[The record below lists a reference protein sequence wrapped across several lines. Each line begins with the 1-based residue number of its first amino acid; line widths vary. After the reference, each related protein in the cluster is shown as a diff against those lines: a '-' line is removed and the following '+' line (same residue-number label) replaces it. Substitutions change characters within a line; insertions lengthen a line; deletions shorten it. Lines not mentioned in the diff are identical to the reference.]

1 MKVLGISGSPRKDGN
16 TEIMMGHALK
26 AAAEEGLETELVRL
40 ADLDIGRCNS
50 CDLCRQEERCSL
62 DDDLFPLYLRMK
74 DAQAMILASPVYFG
88 SATALMKSFIERAG
102 IIALRNGQLFAGKAG
117 GAIVVARRAGHNFT
131 LAEMTLWFQILG
143 MVVPGSTY
151 WNIGFGRKP
160 GDVAAD
166 EEGMK
171 TAWQFG
177 KNIAWLARKL
187 ARE

>member
-16 TEIMMGHALK
+16 TEIMIAHALK
-26 AAAEEGLETELVRL
+26 AAAEEGLETEIVRL
-40 ADLDIGRCNS
+40 SDLDIGCCNACDS
-50 CDLCRQEERCSL
+50 CGQAERCSL

-74 DAQAMILASPVYFG
+74 DAQAVILGSPVYFG

-102 IIALRNGQLFAGKAG
+102 FIALRNGRPFAGKVG

-131 LAEMTLWFQILG
+131 LAEMTLWFHLLG

-151 WNIGFGRKP
+151 WNIGFGRNK

-166 EEGMK
+166 EEGMR
-171 TAWQFG
+171 TVWQFG
-177 KNIAWLARKL
+177 KNVAWVARKL